1 MLLHITYIAY
11 TVHSHVQCALLAYI
25 LFPQQIVHFISPQSC
40 QILIEFICELFPEQH
55 CAMDSVSIEISLTF

>member
-25 LFPQQIVHFISPQSC
+25 VFPQQIVHFISPQSC
-40 QILIEFICELFPEQH
+40 QILIEFICEYG
-55 CAMDSVSIEISLTF
+55 